1 MRDYSSFEMA
11 TKTIGGTL
19 YARMIIGGSRELDRN
34 RQIVNDL
41 NVFPIPD
48 GDTGDNMFM
57 TANGGAEALD
67 PDNDNLSEVARSVSQ
82 GMFMGARGNSGVILS
97 RIFKGIS
104 LGLADLES
112 ADIKDFI
119 KALGSGVDE
128 SYKAVAQP
136 VEGTILTVFRCAVED
151 TAKADADSYEELFRI
166 LNAAMR
172 EALEKTPTQLD
183 VLRQAGVVDSGGAGL
198 VYIFHGMEKALNGEQ
213 YEEMPQNKAKDNGPR
228 KPDLSKFNENSD
240 LTYGYCTEFIL
251 QLMTAKIGD
260 VSAFNEQPIFDYLNQ
275 VGESVVAFRDGS
287 IIRVHVHTKT
297 PGEILNHCQRWGE
310 FLTLK
315 IENMT
320 IQHNQSIIQNN
331 YSAPEQEEELILRTD
346 KPKKKYATVTVAT
359 GEGVCELFRE
369 IGVDAVINGGQSMNP
384 SVKDFQDAFET
395 IEAENIVVFP
405 NNGNVI
411 LTAKQIADVYDK
423 ANIIVIPNKD
433 LGTGYAAISMLDTS
447 KETVEELVASI
458 NDSMQGV
465 VTAAVSKANR
475 NTEQDGVEI
484 KDGDYIGFADDIVY
498 TDSPNRA
505 ECCEKLTDKL
515 DSGDYSIMML
525 IKGKD
530 VPQEEADALLEKLE
544 NRYKLTEII
553 PVCGGQPIHDYVII
567 LEE

>member
-1 MRDYSSFEMA
+1 MSTNILDGRA
-11 TKTIGGTL
+11 

-57 TANGGAEALD
+57 TANGGAETLST
-67 PDNDNLSEVARSVSQ
+67 DNDNLSDVAKQAAQ

-104 LGLADLES
+104 LGLTGHENADVQVFLDS
-112 ADIKDFI
+112 LK
-119 KALGSGVDE
+119 SGVDE

-151 TAKADADSYEELFRI
+151 AVETGAGSFEELFKV
-166 LNAAMR
+166 LNSAMR
-172 EALEKTPTQLD
+172 EALEKTPTQLE

-213 YEEMPQNKAKDNGPR
+213 YEDSPKTQGNDNGPR
-228 KPDLSKFNENSD
+228 KPDLSKFNEDSD

-251 QLMTAKIGD
+251 QLMTAKVGD
-260 VSAFNEQPIFDYLNQ
+260 VSSFDEQQVFDYLNQ
-275 VGESVVAFRDGS
+275 NGESVVAFRDGS

-297 PGEILNHCQRWGE
+297 PGEILNHCQKWGE

-320 IQHNQSIIQNN
+320 IQHNQSIVQNN
-331 YSAPEQEEELILRTD
+331 YTAPEQEELVLRTE

-359 GEGVCELFRE
+359 GEGMCNLFRE

-384 SVKDFQDAFET
+384 SVRDFQNAFDS

-423 ANIIVIPNKD
+423 TNIVVIPNKD

-447 KETVEELVASI
+447 KDNTEELVASI
-458 NDSMQGV
+458 EASMEGV
-465 VTAAVSKANR
+465 VTAMVSKANR
-475 NTEQDGVEI
+475 NTEQDGVQI
-484 KDGDYIGFADDIVY
+484 KDGDYIGFADDVIY
-498 TDSPNRA
+498 TDSPDRK
-505 ECCEKLTDKL
+505 ECCEKLADKL
-515 DSGDYSIMML
+515 GSGDYSIMMF

-530 VPQEEADALLEKLE
+530 VPQDEADELLEELE
-544 NRYKLTEII
+544 NKYKLTEII
-553 PVCGGQPIHDYVII
+553 PVDGGQPIHDYVII

>member
-1 MRDYSSFEMA
+1 MNTNILDGRA
-11 TKTIGGTL
+11 

-57 TANGGAEALD
+57 TANGGAETLQT
-67 PDNDNLSEVARSVSQ
+67 DNGNLSEVARQAAQ

-104 LGLADLES
+104 LGLSGHEEADVPTFL
-112 ADIKDFI
+112 
-119 KALGSGVDE
+119 KALRSGVDE

-151 TAKADADSYEELFRI
+151 AAKAESDSFEKLFKV
-166 LNAAMR
+166 LNSAMK
-172 EALEKTPTQLD
+172 EALEKTPTQLE

-213 YEEMPQNKAKDNGPR
+213 YEDAPKAQSKDNGPR

-251 QLMTAKIGD
+251 QLMTAKVGD
-260 VSAFNEQPIFDYLNQ
+260 VSSFDEQQVFDYLNQ
-275 VGESVVAFRDGS
+275 NGESVVAFRDGS

-297 PGEILNHCQRWGE
+297 PGEILNHCQKWGE

-320 IQHNQSIIQNN
+320 IQHNQSIVQNN
-331 YSAPEQEEELILRTD
+331 YSAPEQEELVLRTE

-359 GEGVCELFRE
+359 GEGMCNLFRE

-384 SVKDFQDAFET
+384 SVRDFQDAFDS

-447 KETVEELVASI
+447 KENAEELVASI
-458 NDSMQGV
+458 NESMQGV
-465 VTAAVSKANR
+465 VTAMVSKANR
-475 NTEQDGVEI
+475 NTEQDSVQI
-484 KDGDYIGFADDIVY
+484 KDGDYIGFADDVIY
-498 TDSPNRA
+498 TDSPNRR
-505 ECCEKLTDKL
+505 ECCEKLIDKL
-515 DSGDYSIMML
+515 NSGDYSIMMF

-530 VPQEEADALLEKLE
+530 VPQDEADALLEELE
-544 NRYKLTEII
+544 NKYKLTEII
-553 PVCGGQPIHDYVII
+553 PVDGGQPIHDYVII

>member
-1 MRDYSSFEMA
+1 MNTDILDGRA
-11 TKTIGGTL
+11 

-57 TANGGAEALD
+57 TANGGAETLQT
-67 PDNDNLSEVARSVSQ
+67 DNGNLSEVAKQAAQ

-104 LGLADLES
+104 LGLSGHEEADVPTFL
-112 ADIKDFI
+112 
-119 KALGSGVDE
+119 KALRSGVDE

-151 TAKADADSYEELFRI
+151 AAKAESDSFEKLFKV
-166 LNAAMR
+166 LNSAMK
-172 EALEKTPTQLD
+172 EALEKTPTQLE

-213 YEEMPQNKAKDNGPR
+213 YEDAPKAQSKDNGPR

-251 QLMTAKIGD
+251 QLMTAKVGD
-260 VSAFNEQPIFDYLNQ
+260 VSSFDEQQVFDYLNQ
-275 VGESVVAFRDGS
+275 NGESVVAFRDGS

-297 PGEILNHCQRWGE
+297 PGEILNHCQKWGE

-320 IQHNQSIIQNN
+320 IQHNQSIVQNN
-331 YSAPEQEEELILRTD
+331 YSAPEQEDLVLRTE

-359 GEGVCELFRE
+359 GEGMCNLFRE

-384 SVKDFQDAFET
+384 SVRDFQDAFDS

-411 LTAKQIADVYDK
+411 LTARQIADVYDK

-447 KETVEELVASI
+447 RETAEELVASI
-458 NDSMQGV
+458 NESMQGV
-465 VTAAVSKANR
+465 VTAMVSKANR
-475 NTEQDGVEI
+475 NTEQDGVQI
-484 KDGDYIGFADDIVY
+484 KDGDYIGFADDVIY
-498 TDSPNRA
+498 TDSPNRR
-505 ECCEKLTDKL
+505 ECCEKLIDKL
-515 DSGDYSIMML
+515 DSGDYSIMMF

-530 VPQEEADALLEKLE
+530 VPQDEADALLEELE
-544 NRYKLTEII
+544 NKYKLTEII
-553 PVCGGQPIHDYVII
+553 PVDGGQPIHDYVII

>member
-1 MRDYSSFEMA
+1 MPYFEMA
-11 TKTIGGTL
+11 TTTLGGKL
-19 YARMIIGGSRELDRN
+19 YARMIIGGTRELDKN

-57 TANGGAEALD
+57 TVNGGAENLD
-67 PDNDNLSEVARSVSQ
+67 TDNENLSETANKTAQ

-104 LGLADLES
+104 LGLSDLES
-112 ADIKDFI
+112 ADPS
-119 KALGSGVDE
+119 ALLRALRSGVDE
-128 SYKAVAQP
+128 SYKAVSQP
-136 VEGTILTVFRCAVED
+136 VEGTILTVFRCAVES
-151 TAKADADSYEELFRI
+151 AEERKDEDFESLFRN
-166 LNAAMR
+166 LNSAMR
-172 EALEKTPTQLD
+172 DALEKTPSQLD
-183 VLRQAGVVDSGGAGL
+183 VLKQAGVVDSGGAGL
-198 VYIFHGMEKALNGEQ
+198 VYIFHGMEKSLLGEE
-213 YEEMPQNKAKDNGPR
+213 YEQASSGQEKDNGPR

-251 QLMTAKIGD
+251 QLMTAKVRD
-260 VSAFNEQPIFDYLNQ
+260 VATFDEQPVFDYLNQ

-320 IQHNQSIIQNN
+320 IQHNQSIVQNN
-331 YSAPEQEEELILRTD
+331 YSSPDSGDEEDLVLRTG
-346 KPKKKYATVTVAT
+346 KPRKKYATVTVAT
-359 GEGVCELFRE
+359 GEGVCNLFRE

-384 SVKDFQDAFET
+384 SVRDFRDAFDS
-395 IEAENIVVFP
+395 IDAENIIVFP

-411 LTAKQIADVYDK
+411 LTARQIAEVYDK
-423 ANIIVIPNKD
+423 ANIIVVPNKD

-447 KETVEELVASI
+447 KETADELMASI
-458 NDSMQGV
+458 EESMQGV
-465 VTAAVSKANR
+465 VTAMVSKANR

-484 KDGDYIGFADDIVY
+484 RDGHYIGFAGDTIY
-498 TDSPNRA
+498 TDSPERK
-505 ECCEKLTDKL
+505 ETCENLLDKL
-515 DSGDYSIMML
+515 DSGDYSILML

-530 VPQEEADALLEKLE
+530 VPQQEADALAMELEEK
-544 NRYKLTEII
+544 YKLTEII
-553 PVCGGQPIHDYVII
+553 PVDGEQPIHDYVII